1 MISYNFDPTAD
12 YLAAVTYGPD
22 SMAMLDMLLKT
33 DAKIVVCALNYHKFA
48 ESDQDFEL
56 LKQYCKE
63 KNLRFEGLD
72 ADQLPEDKQIKDDE
86 PFSDWAR
93 RTRYDFFR
101 EMYTKYNA
109 AGLLIAHQQDDLIET
124 YLLQKQRNR
133 KLAKYGISEIST
145 NMGMLIIR
153 PLLRYS
159 RQDLLDYL
167 AENRV
172 PYSTSFSRFEDEMMR
187 NPIRRDIISKMT
199 EIDRENLIAEME
211 AINSETDSLV
221 KDFDEDIAGGEELEI
236 RALIAL
242 PADEFART
250 LVKFVSASPDHPSL
264 SADDI
269 ADIRKLCL
277 APQPNLIKKL
287 KGNTYIIKE
296 YDVLTIGNN
305 FEALPYSYVLESPGE
320 MHTDQF
326 DLDFSMGAEDRGIT
340 KDDYPI
346 TIRSALPADNYVVHG
361 YLEPVRQLYS
371 FWKMSVKL
379 RYLWPVFVNKD
390 GKIIYVPRF
399 RHNFREY
406 HTSVLKLHVKVE

>member
-172 PYSTSFSRFEDEMMR
+172 PYSASFSRFEDEMMR

-211 AINSETDSLV
+211 AINSETASLV
-221 KDFDEDIAGGEELEI
+221 KDFDEDIAEGEELEI

-305 FEALPYSYVLESPGE
+305 FEALPYSYVLEGPGE

-371 FWKMSVKL
+371 FWKMPVKL

-399 RHNFREY
+399 RHNFQEY

>member
-33 DAKIVVCALNYHKFA
+33 DAHIVVVALNYHKFA
-48 ESDQDFEL
+48 ESDEDFEL
-56 LKQYCKE
+56 LQKYCKE

-72 ADQLPEDKQIKDDE
+72 ADTLPEDKQMRDDE
-86 PFSDWAR
+86 TFSEWAR
-93 RTRYDFFR
+93 RTRYDFFK
-101 EMYTKYNA
+101 EIYTKYHA

-133 KLAKYGISEIST
+133 KLAKYGLSDVST

-153 PLLRYS
+153 PLLHYS
-159 RQDLLDYL
+159 RQDILDYL

-172 PYSTSFSRFEDEMMR
+172 PYSSSFSRFEDEMM
-187 NPIRRDIISKMT
+187 NPIRRDVISKMT
-199 EIDRENLIAEME
+199 EIDRENLIAEMD
-211 AINSETDSLV
+211 AVNSETTELV
-221 KDFDEDIAGGEELEI
+221 HDFDEDIADGEELEI

-242 PADEFART
+242 PPDAFART

-287 KGNTYIIKE
+287 KGNTYLIKE

-305 FEALPYSYVLESPGE
+305 FEALPYSYVLEAPGE
-320 MHTDQF
+320 LHTDQF
-326 DLDFSMGAEDRGIT
+326 DLDFSMGAEERGST
-340 KDDYPI
+340 KDDYPV

-371 FWKMSVKL
+371 FWKMPVKM
-379 RYLWPVFVNKD
+379 RYVWPVFVNKD
-390 GKIIYVPRF
+390 GKIIYVPRY
-399 RHNFREY
+399 RQNFREY
-406 HTSVLKLHVKVE
+406 HTSVLNLHVKPE